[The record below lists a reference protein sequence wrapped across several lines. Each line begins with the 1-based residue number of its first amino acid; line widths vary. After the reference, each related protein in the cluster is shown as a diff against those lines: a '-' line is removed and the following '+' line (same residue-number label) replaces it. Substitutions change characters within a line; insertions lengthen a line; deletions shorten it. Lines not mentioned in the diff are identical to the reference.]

1 MKKVLYGLYI
11 IIIIGIIIS
20 IVNSDIFS
28 SKNAAAIAAGE
39 KIYNKQCLICHG
51 ESGKGEGKNAG
62 TAINNQNYLNT
73 VSDKDIF
80 NSVKFGREGTAM
92 PSYGPRLSD
101 EELKN
106 VVAFVR
112 NWQSK
117 EIEFDVPKTISGD
130 VVNGEKLYNV
140 YCINCHGEAGAG
152 KVKMGTALSN
162 PQYLKYTTDKQIWI
176 ATAYGRE
183 DTRMAP
189 TLKGLDGVRQ
199 LKLDEITDIVSY
211 IRTLKPK
218 ENTNNDYLEP

>member
-1 MKKVLYGLYI
+1 MRKVLYGLYI

-28 SKNAAAIAAGE
+28 SENAKAVAAGE

-51 ESGKGEGKNAG
+51 ESGKGEGKYAG

-80 NSVKFGREGTAM
+80 NTVNFGREGTAM
-92 PSYGPRLSD
+92 PSYGPRLS
-101 EELKN
+101 EEDLNN

-117 EIEFDVPKTISGD
+117 EIDYEVPKTIAGD

-152 KVKMGTALSN
+152 KLKMGTALSN

-176 ATAYGRE
+176 TTAYGRE

-199 LKLDEITDIVSY
+199 LKKEDITDIVSY

-218 ENTNNDYLEP
+218 EEIQNDYLEP

>member
-1 MKKVLYGLYI
+1 MRKVLYGLYI

-28 SKNAAAIAAGE
+28 SENAKAVAAGE

-51 ESGKGEGKNAG
+51 ENGKGEGKYAG

-80 NSVKFGREGTAM
+80 NTVNFGREGTAM
-92 PSYGPRLSD
+92 PNYGPRLS
-101 EELKN
+101 EEDLNN
-106 VVAFVR
+106 VVAFIR

-117 EIEFDVPKTISGD
+117 EIDYEVPKTIAGD
-130 VVNGEKLYNV
+130 AVNGEKLYNV

-152 KVKMGTALSN
+152 KLKMGTALSN

-176 ATAYGRE
+176 TTAYGRE

-199 LKLDEITDIVSY
+199 LKKEDITDIVSY

-218 ENTNNDYLEP
+218 EEIQNDYLEP

>member
-11 IIIIGIIIS
+11 IIIIGIVIC

-28 SKNAAAIAAGE
+28 SENAKAIAAGE

-51 ESGKGEGKNAG
+51 ETGKGEGKNAG
-62 TAINNQNYLNT
+62 TSINNQNYLNT
-73 VSDKDIF
+73 VSDKDIY
-80 NSVKFGREGTAM
+80 NSVKFGREGTGM
-92 PSYGPRLSD
+92 PSYGPRLSED
-101 EELKN
+101 DLKN
-106 VVAFVR
+106 VVAFIR
-112 NWQSK
+112 NWQSE
-117 EIEFDVPKTISGD
+117 EIEFDVPKTIAGD

-140 YCINCHGEAGAG
+140 SCINCHGEAGAG

-176 ATAYGRE
+176 TTAYGRE

-199 LKLDEITDIVSY
+199 LKEEEITDIVSY
-211 IRTLKPK
+211 IRSIKPIGK
-218 ENTNNDYLEP
+218 IQNDYLEP